1 MVEFLTMTAAEYRA
15 FVTKNLR
22 SKPKD
27 TFSEQKTVRAP
38 SKYRS
43 LKAKADGKTFDSTKE
58 RNRYLVL
65 KKAQEEG
72 KIGGLECQKE
82 FLLQEGFR
90 DNTGKYQRP
99 ITYICDFFYQDLETG
114 DWVVEDTKS
123 IVTQKLGVYRIKRK
137 LFMFRYPQ
145 YKFHEDL

>member
-1 MVEFLTMTAAEYRA
+1 MVEFLTMTSREYRD
-15 FVTKNLR
+15 FVTKNAR
-22 SKPKD
+22 FAPESA
-27 TFSEQKTVRAP
+27 TTEQKTARTV

-43 LKAKADGKTFDSTKE
+43 QKAKADGKTFDSTKE
-58 RNRYLVL
+58 RNRYLLL
-65 KKAQEEG
+65 KRTQEEG
-72 KIGGLECQKE
+72 RIGSLECQKE

-114 DWVVEDTKS
+114 EWVVEDTKS